1 MKKII
6 YLCVVISFNFHM
18 VGQRQSEQPPQIDTI
33 CYSMEKHLSFT
44 YNNTQIPVTAGWI
57 YNNYYSDEF
66 NGSVLDYNKWMCLDH
81 YYHPNNNVIGY
92 LEENVSVSNGRL
104 VLSAKYD
111 EEPQI
116 YTSFGNNPPTSM
128 NFNPVNG
135 NMPQPDEDFA
145 VEYFRCYKLARGSI
159 NTYNPSVFT
168 PSAESRKVYPN
179 IVLGGNGHTALI
191 NTSTAVWA
199 EQSIVFDTGFELSS
213 GVSFSARIINHGS
226 ENPATSPLYIINNPN
241 ECF

>member
-1 MKKII
+1 MTRFGVEVLPYELVFYINGDVSSRLVYNRDYSNENNIFTCTDITRTIPMRII
-6 YLCVVISFNFHM
+6 
-18 VGQRQSEQPPQIDTI
+18 
-33 CYSMEKHLSFT
+33 LSFT
-44 YNNTQIPVTAGWI
+44 
-57 YNNYYSDEF
+57 
-66 NGSVLDYNKWMCLDH
+66 
-81 YYHPNNNVIGY
+81 
-92 LEENVSVSNGRL
+92 
-104 VLSAKYD
+104 
-111 EEPQI
+111 
-116 YTSFGNNPPTSM
+116 
-128 NFNPVNG
+128 FNPVNG